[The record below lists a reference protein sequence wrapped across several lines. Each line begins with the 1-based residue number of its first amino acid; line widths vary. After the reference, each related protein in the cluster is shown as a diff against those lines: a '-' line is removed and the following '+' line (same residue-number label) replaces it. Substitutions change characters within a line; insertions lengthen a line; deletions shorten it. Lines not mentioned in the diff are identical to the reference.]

1 MIYRLLIVLSIFIP
15 PAAIGVGFVIA
26 IKYMERSLLSVILG
40 SYVAGSVAMFAIGAT
55 ASVAAGHPE
64 WMGDTSTES
73 MGWASVLQ
81 AITTVACGLPL
92 ILAMAL
98 AVTDDEE
105 QA

>member
-1 MIYRLLIVLSIFIP
+1 MIYKLLIVLSIFIP

-40 SYVAGSVAMFAIGAT
+40 SYVAGSVAMFAIGFT
-55 ASVAAGHPE
+55 ASAAAGHPK
-64 WMGDTSTES
+64 WMGDISTES
-73 MGWASVLQ
+73 VGWVSAMQ
-81 AITTVACGLPL
+81 IAVAVFYIIPL

-98 AVTDDEE
+98 AVRDIKE